1 MVNDLL
7 ARISDWL
14 SDVTEL
20 TGEVWLNTVDN
31 LQVNYSK
38 TCVKRSLSKRQKL
51 VFKTNYHLMRN
62 FLQYF
67 RLSLS
72 YHLSL
77 RSLFCLFLGGCFIQV
92 LLYTVKTV

>member
-1 MVNDLL
+1 MNDLL

-38 TCVKRSLSKRQKL
+38 NCVKQPLSKRLKL
-51 VFKTNYHLMRN
+51 GF
-62 FLQYF
+62 
-67 RLSLS
+67 
-72 YHLSL
+72 
-77 RSLFCLFLGGCFIQV
+77 
-92 LLYTVKTV
+92 